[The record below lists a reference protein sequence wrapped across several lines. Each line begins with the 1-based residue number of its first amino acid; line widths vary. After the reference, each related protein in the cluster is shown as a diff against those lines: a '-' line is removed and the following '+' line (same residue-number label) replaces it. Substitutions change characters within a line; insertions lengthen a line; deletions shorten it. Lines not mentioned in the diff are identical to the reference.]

1 MHGHTLPC
9 SYNLSSY
16 PGWIA
21 ISSAIML
28 LLFAS
33 GCVFDLHPIL
43 TFISQTA
50 NGAEQFFHGS
60 RHHLYIFCKL
70 HSQNAFLY
78 LNWNVWCH
86 AL

>member
-1 MHGHTLPC
+1 MHGPTLPC

-21 ISSAIML
+21 ISSVIML

-33 GCVFDLHPIL
+33 GRVYDLHLIL

-50 NGAEQFFHGS
+50 NEAEQVFSMGLFMCVC
-60 RHHLYIFCKL
+60 IFCKL

-78 LNWNVWCH
+78 LNWNV
-86 AL
+86 

>member
-1 MHGHTLPC
+1 MHGPTLPC

-21 ISSAIML
+21 ISSVIML

-33 GCVFDLHPIL
+33 GRVYNLHLIL

-50 NGAEQFFHGS
+50 NEAEQDFSMGLVIMCVSFVS
-60 RHHLYIFCKL
+60 YTVKMPSYI
-70 HSQNAFLY
+70 
-78 LNWNVWCH
+78 
-86 AL
+86 

>member
-1 MHGHTLPC
+1 MHGPTLPC

-21 ISSAIML
+21 ISSVIML

-33 GCVFDLHPIL
+33 GRVYDLHLIL

-50 NGAEQFFHGS
+50 NEAEQVFSMGLFIMCVC
-60 RHHLYIFCKL
+60 IFCKL

-78 LNWNVWCH
+78 LNWNV
-86 AL
+86 